1 MLRIPPGK
9 FRVGCLTIGQGKGF
23 HPRVAESTGK
33 SIMKRGPEQI
43 LKIIEANR
51 EKIKGFGVRR
61 LGLFGSG
68 ARSEATETSD
78 LDFLVDMEPK
88 TFDSYMDLKEFMEQ
102 LFGCKVDLVMKDA
115 LKPRLREPILKETIY
130 AQGL

>member
-1 MLRIPPGK
+1 
-9 FRVGCLTIGQGKGF
+9 
-23 HPRVAESTGK
+23 
-33 SIMKRGPEQI
+33 MKRSPEQI

-61 LGLFGSG
+61 LGLFGSA

-78 LDFLVDMEPK
+78 LDFLVEMEPK
-88 TFDSYMDLKEFMEQ
+88 TFDAYMDLREFLEQ

>member
-1 MLRIPPGK
+1 M
-9 FRVGCLTIGQGKGF
+9 
-23 HPRVAESTGK
+23 
-33 SIMKRGPEQI
+33 MKRGPEQI

-51 EKIKGFGVRR
+51 EKIKDFGVRR
-61 LGLFGSG
+61 LGLFGSA
-68 ARSEATETSD
+68 ARGEATDSSD
-78 LDFLVDMEPK
+78 LDFLVELEKK
-88 TFDSYMDLKEFMEQ
+88 TFDNYMDLKFYLED

>member
-1 MLRIPPGK
+1 MNRN
-9 FRVGCLTIGQGKGF
+9 
-23 HPRVAESTGK
+23 
-33 SIMKRGPEQI
+33 PEQI

-61 LGLFGSG
+61 LGLFGSA
-68 ARSEATETSD
+68 ARGEATEASD
-78 LDFLVDMEPK
+78 LDFLVELEKK
-88 TFDSYMDLKEFMEQ
+88 TFDNYMDLKEFLEE

-115 LKPRLREPILKETIY
+115 IKPRLREPILREAIY